1 MKFVHIKKDGSM
13 DDKDHKITK
22 KNICKTLT
30 NLSNSEGNNSL
41 QELYN
46 WNYEKYTIHCYGW
59 YDGEAGFENKHDLPP
74 SGVSQFLESD
84 SSEQLLFG
92 DLFLVKMEKSK
103 FVDFEVSDYGEFY
116 NYMFGG
122 FDECNS
128 DDDESL
134 NTEEEDEDYI
144 KEETDESEI
153 EEYEDEDDEND
164 ELGEDLNKY

>member
-1 MKFVHIKKDGSM
+1 
-13 DDKDHKITK
+13 
-22 KNICKTLT
+22 
-30 NLSNSEGNNSL
+30 
-41 QELYN
+41 
-46 WNYEKYTIHCYGW
+46 
-59 YDGEAGFENKHDLPP
+59 
-74 SGVSQFLESD
+74 
-84 SSEQLLFG
+84 
-92 DLFLVKMEKSK
+92 MEKSK